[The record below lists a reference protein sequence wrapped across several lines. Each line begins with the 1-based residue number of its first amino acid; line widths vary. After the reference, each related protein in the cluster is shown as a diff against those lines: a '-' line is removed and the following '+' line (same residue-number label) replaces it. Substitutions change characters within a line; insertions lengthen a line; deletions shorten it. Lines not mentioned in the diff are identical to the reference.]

1 MRTLALRVPP
11 CNIWHWRWKYLAL
24 GEMRVR
30 NAITFTLCG
39 ASGDHEHKD
48 EAINRCIY
56 FGHHLDTPGHT
67 WTHLSS
73 LFSTARDH
81 NHLALGTRWRGR
93 GKKGRRQM
101 ALGGGD
107 AAGEALVDGTP
118 SAWHWAWH
126 DRLGCHLKRKERYE
140 TLQKVIREN
149 TTRLVNTNS
158 TWN

>member
-1 MRTLALRVPP
+1 MGTT
-11 CNIWHWRWKYLAL
+11 W
-24 GEMRVR
+24 
-30 NAITFTLCG
+30 T
-39 ASGDHEHKD
+39 
-48 EAINRCIY
+48 
-56 FGHHLDTPGHT
+56 HLDTPGHT
-67 WTHLSS
+67 SPRYLALPGTTIIW
-73 LFSTARDH
+73 
-81 NHLALGTRWRGR
+81 HLALGDGE
-93 GKKGRRQM
+93 GEKKGRRQM

-158 TWN
+158 T